1 MMVVT
6 VEVWPGGSPRG
17 KKFVDAMTFVNLSDL
32 AAISEYEVWHDGTLL
47 GRIKHRRSDG
57 GMELVRKGLTLLETE

>member
-17 KKFVDAMTFVNLSDL
+17 KQFVDAMTFVNLTQL
-32 AAISEYEVWHDGTLL
+32 AEDSRYEVWREGTML
-47 GRIKHRRSDG
+47 GHVYHRRSDG
-57 GMELVRKGLTLLETE
+57 GLELVRKGLALLGET

>member
-17 KKFVDAMTFVNLSDL
+17 KRFLDAMTFVNITEL
-32 AAISEYEVWHDGTLL
+32 AEDSRYEVWHEGIML
-47 GRIKHRRSDG
+47 GHVDHRRSDG
-57 GMELVRKGLTLLETE
+57 ALELTRKGLALLGET